1 MKAKELGGYGVSK
14 AKQVAAKKRNRL
26 IIRTIVLILLA
37 AAIIFAIFSKDKT
50 KVLSIGDKAPD
61 FELVDLEGNKQ
72 RLSDY
77 QGEGVFLNFWG
88 SWCGPCKTEMPFM
101 EKLSKEFEGQGVH
114 ILALNLKD
122 TRLKAETFRDQ
133 YGLTFPIARDTDESV
148 RRAYNVIP
156 LPTTILINKD
166 GIIEDII
173 TRGMTE
179 DEIRAFMVSIQPE

>member
-1 MKAKELGGYGVSK
+1 MSK
-14 AKQVAAKKRNRL
+14 AKKMVAKKKNRL

-37 AAIIFAIFSKDKT
+37 AAVIFAITSKDKV
-50 KVLSIGDKAPD
+50 KVLQIGDKAPD
-61 FELVDLEGNKQ
+61 FELVDLDGNKH
-72 RLSDY
+72 RLSNY
-77 QGEGVFLNFWG
+77 QGDGVFLNFWG
-88 SWCGPCKTEMPFM
+88 SWCAPCKTEMPFM
-101 EKLSKEFEGQGVH
+101 EKLSKEFDGQGVH

-122 TRLKAETFRDQ
+122 TKLKAETFRDQ

-179 DEIRAFMVSIQPE
+179 DEIRSFMLSIQPE

>member
-1 MKAKELGGYGVSK
+1 MSKEN
-14 AKQVAAKKRNRL
+14 QIAAKRKKRL

-37 AAIIFAIFSKDKT
+37 AAVIFAISTKDKV
-50 KVLSIGDKAPD
+50 KVIKVGDEAPD

-77 QGEGVFLNFWG
+77 RGEGVFLNFWG

-101 EKLSKEFEGQGVH
+101 EKLSKEFDGKGVH

-122 TRLKAETFRDQ
+122 TKLKAETFRDQ

-148 RRAYNVIP
+148 RRAFNVLP
-156 LPTTILINKD
+156 LPTTILVNKD
-166 GIIEDII
+166 GIIEEIKSG
-173 TRGMTE
+173 GMSE
-179 DEIRAFMVSIQPE
+179 DEIRSFMESIQPE

>member
-1 MKAKELGGYGVSK
+1 MSK
-14 AKQVAAKKRNRL
+14 AAQLAKKKKNRL
-26 IIRTIVLILLA
+26 VIRTIVLLLLLTA
-37 AAIIFAIFSKDKT
+37 VIFTIATKDKE
-50 KVLSIGDKAPD
+50 KVLAIGDQAPN
-61 FELVDLEGNKQ
+61 FELVDLDGNKQ

-77 QGEGVFLNFWG
+77 KGQGVFLNFWG

-101 EKLSKEFEGQGVH
+101 ESQSKEFEGKGVH

-122 TRLKAETFRDQ
+122 TKLKAETFRDQ

-173 TRGMTE
+173 PGGM
-179 DEIRAFMVSIQPE
+179 DENRIRSYMESIQPE

>member
-1 MKAKELGGYGVSK
+1 MSK
-14 AKQVAAKKRNRL
+14 ANQMAAKRKKRL

-37 AAIIFAIFSKDKT
+37 AAVVFAIYSKDKV
-50 KVLSIGDKAPD
+50 KVLEVGDKAPD
-61 FELVDLEGNKQ
+61 FELVDLEGNKH

-101 EKLSKEFEGQGVH
+101 EKLSKEFDGQGVH
-114 ILALNLKD
+114 ILALNIKD
-122 TRLKAETFRDQ
+122 TKLKAETFRDQ
-133 YGLTFPIARDTDESV
+133 YELTFPIARDTDESV
-148 RRAYNVIP
+148 RRAYSVVP

-173 TRGMTE
+173 TRGMSE
-179 DEIRAFMVSIQPE
+179 DEIRSFMVSIQPE